1 MRNKFKKGHKFGYWK
16 YIGEGEGFIYLYKKG
31 KKVMRS
37 LIVKCKCGKVCNVF
51 YSNVIRG
58 KSTNCGCLNR
68 KK

>member
-1 MRNKFKKGHKFGYWK
+1 MRNNFRKGQKFGDWK

-37 LIVKCKCGKVCNVF
+37 LIVKCICGKVCEVF
-51 YSNVIRG
+51 YSNAIRG
-58 KSTNCGCLNR
+58 KSKNCGCLRR